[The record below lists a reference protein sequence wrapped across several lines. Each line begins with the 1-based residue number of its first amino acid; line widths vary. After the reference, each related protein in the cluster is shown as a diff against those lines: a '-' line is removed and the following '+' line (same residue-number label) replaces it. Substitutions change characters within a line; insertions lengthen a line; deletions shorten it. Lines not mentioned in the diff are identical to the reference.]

1 MPLVVDKVKVRLDI
15 LMAFERCMKET
26 PMMNVSLRDI
36 AKEAGMSHANL
47 LNYFS
52 NKDDLVVSYVRY
64 VRDFVSQ
71 ICIDWFATHSRRRY
85 KSNINYLNAFMS
97 YVSENS
103 FGENRPE
110 ALAQIYVLTH
120 YNKEIADL
128 VRKEFQQWRSVMETV
143 LVGIYG
149 EEVGKKEAEAMV
161 ILIVGTLICNYCDVH
176 TGRIQDSMVSQFGP
190 LIDS

>member
-1 MPLVVDKVKVRLDI
+1 MPLIVDKDKVRLDI
-15 LMAFERCMKET
+15 LMAFERCMEDT

-64 VRDFVSQ
+64 VRDFVSG
-71 ICIDWFATHSRRRY
+71 ICTDWFSTHSRKRY
-85 KSNINYLNAFMS
+85 KSNINYLNSFMA
-97 YVSENS
+97 YVTANS
-103 FGENRPE
+103 FGENRPG

-120 YNKEIADL
+120 YNKEIAEL
-128 VRKEFQQWRSVMETV
+128 VKEEFEQWRRVMEEA
-143 LVGIYG
+143 LVKVYG
-149 EEVGKKEAEAMV
+149 DEVGKKEAEAMV

-176 TGRIQDSMVSQFGP
+176 TGRIQDNMISQFGP
-190 LIDS
+190 LIGS